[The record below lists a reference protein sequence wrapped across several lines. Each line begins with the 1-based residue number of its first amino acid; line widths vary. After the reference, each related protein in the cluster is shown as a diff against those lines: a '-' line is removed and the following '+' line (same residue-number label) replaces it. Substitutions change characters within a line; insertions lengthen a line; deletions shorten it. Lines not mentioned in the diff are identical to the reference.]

1 MVTVK
6 QVRIHDSN
14 DVRLDDIA
22 EPKPGD
28 DDVVVRVSSCGIC
41 GTDLK
46 YIAAGGLVGPTA
58 IPMPLG
64 HELSGEVEFVG
75 DNVEDVSL
83 GDRVIVHP
91 GDDEVGRI
99 GNGGPE
105 GALTTHLL
113 VRDAARGG
121 RLMAIPEQMPMEV
134 AALAEPMAVGLN
146 AANQAE
152 VHEGGTVAVFGAGP
166 IGLSA
171 IAASSVRGARDIVAI
186 DMAPE
191 RLEVA
196 SKMGAHETLLADED
210 VWNVLRERHGSQGHV
225 MGPTAETNSF
235 IEATGS
241 PSVIRSV
248 IDHSAPG
255 GILAVVAL
263 HFEEIP
269 TSFLSIMMKELTIRG
284 AMEYPK
290 RFEDAIDLLSQVDV
304 SAMITHRFDLQDW
317 PEVLETVLGPRTYAK
332 VMVNC
337 Q

>member
-1 MVTVK
+1 MK

-83 GDRVIVHP
+83 GDRMIVHP

-152 VHEGGTVAVFGAGP
+152 VREGGTVAVFGAGP

-196 SKMGAHETLLADED
+196 SKMGAHETVLADED

-317 PEVLETVLGPRTYAK
+317 PKVLETVLGPRTYAK